1 MEGEVRE
8 CSDEINYILAK
19 NSEVTEVNSQLKN
32 DLKVCEKHLENVLKL
47 NKTVEMELS
56 KFKEMNMMTIKK
68 LQETMREAS
77 NNYNTKMTPR
87 KWSESSRMTATG
99 GFESNYVN

>member
-19 NSEVTEVNSQLKN
+19 NNEVTEVNTQLKN
-32 DLKVCEKHLENVLKL
+32 DLKVCEKHLENVLRL
-47 NKTVEMELS
+47 NKAIETELS
-56 KFKEMNMMTIKK
+56 KFKAINLMAIKK
-68 LQETMREAS
+68 LQEPMRDTS
-77 NNYNTKMTPR
+77 NNYSTKMTPR